1 MKAKYIKKI
10 VGLVGKKHSGK
21 DTFYANCLELY
32 LAGEIKLL
40 PYRLAFADALKEEL
54 AKQCNTTVEQ
64 INKDKKA
71 YRSRLQDVSIERRR
85 QDEEY
90 WINKLAQKMI
100 KYELQEANTPSLV
113 IVTDVRFLN
122 EAAFIH
128 KLNGK
133 LIRITRP
140 STDNDIDKHVS
151 ETELTLIDYDY
162 PLSNTGSNNL
172 YKHQILDTLKQLKL
186 TE

>member
-1 MKAKYIKKI
+1 MIEI
-10 VGLVGKKHSGK
+10 DGK
-21 DTFYANCLELY
+21 
-32 LAGEIKLL
+32 
-40 PYRLAFADALKEEL
+40 
-54 AKQCNTTVEQ
+54 
-64 INKDKKA
+64 
-71 YRSRLQDVSIERRR
+71 
-85 QDEEY
+85 
-90 WINKLAQKMI
+90 

-113 IVTDVRFLN
+113 IITDVRFLN

-162 PLSNTGSNNL
+162 PLSNYGSNDL
-172 YKHQILDTLKQLKL
+172 YKHQILDTLKQLKY